1 MQTERPRSDLILN
14 AKKNLI
20 QITAS
25 RVCSKRKEKNVL
37 SKKERK
43 EKHSRSKLSFPRD
56 NLHLHLSLTPHTHP
70 EPIRLPSFLWNPSG
84 SEYFCSAD
92 RVPLRGEMDRTPRW
106 KLIFILT
113 IYLLCNM
120 HCMLVRIFFISQ
132 RYHRL
137 ESTI

>member
-43 EKHSRSKLSFPRD
+43 EKHSRSKLSFPQD
-56 NLHLHLSLTPHTHP
+56 NLHLHLSLTPH
-70 EPIRLPSFLWNPSG
+70 IRIRSLLG
-84 SEYFCSAD
+84 SRLSSEILADQNTFVRRIEYHSAA
-92 RVPLRGEMDRTPRW
+92 RWTEHLGEN
-106 KLIFILT
+106 LSLF
-113 IYLLCNM
+113 
-120 HCMLVRIFFISQ
+120 
-132 RYHRL
+132 
-137 ESTI
+137 